1 MPATQIPAKP
11 TLSSSI
17 YQSGASN
24 RVRLICNDPN
34 DRTVSGYEIQYRK
47 TNSGAWT
54 TIVPDTGNVL
64 NYDFETVPKHRTNE
78 TVSIEDALVF
88 NAFQDDGGQT
98 HTNTRQ
104 FQIRAINAQG
114 KSPWSNTVQPYQ

>member
-1 MPATQIPAKP
+1 MPRQPRNA
-11 TLSSSI
+11 
-17 YQSGASN
+17 
-24 RVRLICNDPN
+24 R
-34 DRTVSGYEIQYRK
+34 
-47 TNSGAWT
+47 
-54 TIVPDTGNVL
+54 L
-64 NYDFETVPKHRTNE
+64 NYDFLKLVDPRYLHKRDRQQ
-78 TVSIEDALVF
+78 SEDALVF